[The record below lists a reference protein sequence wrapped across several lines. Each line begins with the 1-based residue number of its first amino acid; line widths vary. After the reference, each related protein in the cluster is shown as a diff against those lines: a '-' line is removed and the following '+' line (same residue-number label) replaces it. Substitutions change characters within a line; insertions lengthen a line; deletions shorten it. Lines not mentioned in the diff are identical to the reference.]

1 MAQTA
6 KAKQDDRSP
15 LERALRMFTDVHHG
29 EAGTALLMA
38 ANVFLVMTAYSL
50 IKPVR
55 EGLILAM
62 KSGAEYKSY
71 TGGAIAVALLVA
83 VPAYARF
90 ADRLQRNRLVVGV
103 TLFFASHLVL
113 FWLASALPSVRP
125 YLGLVFYLWLGI
137 FNMMVVAQFWAFAND
152 LYTEAQGKR
161 LFPLL
166 GLGQT
171 AGAVAGATLAV
182 VLVKPFGVFPMLLVS
197 AGLLAACAFLTQ
209 LAHVR
214 ETHRPAAAD
223 VEDEVASIPEDDES
237 SKPRTGKGAFELVLK
252 NRYLLLI
259 ALFSLLFTWVN
270 TNGEYMLGKLFKE
283 EAERAVAEGVISQEQ
298 VKERI
303 AAGFGR
309 FFLYVNIGTVL
320 LQAFVVSRVIR
331 YGGMKIAFFVFP
343 LIALADA
350 TAVAFLPLLAIL
362 RIGKTAENAVDYSL
376 NNTVR
381 NMLWLPTTRDMKYKA
396 KQAVDTFFVRM
407 GDVSSA
413 VLVAVLAAGLGFGIR
428 AFAIANVVLC
438 VLWLVL
444 AAGIVRLYT
453 RLSKERTEEP

>member
-1 MAQTA
+1 V
-6 KAKQDDRSP
+6 DSERHGGSW
-15 LERALRMFTDVHHG
+15 LERLLGLFTDVRRG
-29 EAGTALLMA
+29 EAGTALVMT
-38 ANVFLVMTAYSL
+38 ANVFLVMTAYSF

-71 TGGAIAVALLVA
+71 MSGAIAIALLFA

-90 ADRLQRNRLVVGV
+90 ADRVHRNRLVVGV

-113 FWLASALPSVRP
+113 FFLASAVPAVRQH
-125 YLGLVFYLWLGI
+125 LGLLFYLWIGI

-152 LYTEAQGKR
+152 LYSEDQGER

-171 AGAVAGATLAV
+171 GGAVAGASLAV
-182 VLVKPFGVFPMLLVS
+182 VLVEPLGVYSMLLVS
-197 AGLLAACAFLTQ
+197 AVLLAVCALLTQ
-209 LAHVR
+209 IAHRR
-214 ETHRPAAAD
+214 ESGHSAENAADHGAKKTSAAAKA
-223 VEDEVASIPEDDES
+223 E
-237 SKPRTGKGAFELVLK
+237 RKGAFELVFK
-252 NRYLLLI
+252 NKYLLAI
-259 ALFSLLFTWVN
+259 GLFSLLFTWVN

-283 EAERAVAEGVISQEQ
+283 DAARAVEQGLIAEAD

-303 AAGFGR
+303 ASGFGR

-331 YGGMKIAFFVFP
+331 YGGLKVAFFVFP

-350 TAVAFLPLLAIL
+350 FAVAILPVLWVL
-362 RIGKTAENAVDYSL
+362 RIGKTAENATDYSL

-381 NMLWLPTTRDMKYKA
+381 NMLWLPTTREMKYKA

-413 VLVAVLAAGLGFGIR
+413 LLVFVAAGLLGLPVR
-428 AFAIANVVLC
+428 AFAITNIVLC
-438 VLWLVL
+438 VLWVAL
-444 AAGIVRLYT
+444 AVRIVRAY
-453 RLSKERTEEP
+453 RNLSAERPETDKSSAES